1 MRNLKATGKLIKE
14 VYEFHCN
21 TIQPFITND
30 VKTEIQNKYKINL
43 PAHIIR
49 DMMKELLNLSYKKSK
64 SRPFT
69 VSASKMDIIK
79 SLFDIRIC

>member
-1 MRNLKATGKLIKE
+1 MKATGKLIQE

-30 VKTEIQNKYKINL
+30 VKSAIQNKYKVNL

-49 DMMKELLNLSYKKSK
+49 DKMKELLNLSYKKSK
-64 SRPFT
+64 SKPFT

-79 SLFDIRIC
+79 SLFAV